1 MKRRFRVSFLLLA
14 GILLAGIGLA
24 GLASVRDV
32 MQYAVQPSA
41 GNETSMTDIY
51 EEALRTMAAGFPKL
65 TLHGVKAD
73 ASLGAEGNRFQNNIM
88 LYAAGPSWH
97 EVYPMRLR
105 SGRPIMPQ
113 DTEQK
118 AGVIV
123 LDEQTARDFFGNT
136 ETDGK
141 TVELGGK
148 KLEVVGVAE
157 HSRRIGETGEYA
169 AWVPLDQVKDCDL
182 IVLSV
187 PAEGVNRF
195 PVFQTQA
202 KTVFGEETAGTA
214 IDISKEKFRALL
226 PLLLVF
232 LAAAVWLLTRWFRW
246 LAGYS
251 RIQLEKVKAESKRR
265 YTLQLLPYAAGQLLP
280 AALLFAVTLAAC
292 YGLAMLAMEP
302 LRIFP
307 EWIPESLGEYDSWI
321 SRFWDLAGS
330 AARPVTVKTPE
341 LTEVQF
347 YGNLILWGTLLL
359 LLRAGKQVLAG
370 LARRKEEA

>member
-14 GILLAGIGLA
+14 GILLLGIGLA

-51 EEALRTMAAGFPKL
+51 DEALRTMAAGFPKM

-73 ASLGAEGNRFQNNIM
+73 ASLGAAGERIQNNLM
-88 LYAAGPSWH
+88 LYATGPYWY

-105 SGRPIMPQ
+105 SGRPIMPL

-118 AGVIV
+118 AGVII
-123 LDEQTARDFFGNT
+123 LDEQTARNLFGST

-148 KLEVVGVAE
+148 TLEVVGVAE
-157 HSRRIGETGEYA
+157 HSRRIGEAGEYA
-169 AWVPLDQVKDCDL
+169 AWVTLDQVKDCDL

-187 PAEGVNRF
+187 PAESVNRF

-202 KTVFGEETAGTA
+202 KTVFGEETPGTA
-214 IDISKEKFRALL
+214 IDISKEKSRALL

-232 LAAAVWLLTRWFRW
+232 LTAAVWLMTRWIRR
-246 LAGYS
+246 LADYS
-251 RIQLEKVKAESKRR
+251 RIQLEKVKAESKKR

-280 AALLFAVTLAAC
+280 AALLAAVTLAAC

-321 SRFWDLAGS
+321 SRFWDLAG
-330 AARPVTVKTPE
+330 AAAKPVTMKTPE

-347 YGNLILWGTLLL
+347 YGNLVLWGTLLL

-370 LARRKEEA
+370 WGKRKENA